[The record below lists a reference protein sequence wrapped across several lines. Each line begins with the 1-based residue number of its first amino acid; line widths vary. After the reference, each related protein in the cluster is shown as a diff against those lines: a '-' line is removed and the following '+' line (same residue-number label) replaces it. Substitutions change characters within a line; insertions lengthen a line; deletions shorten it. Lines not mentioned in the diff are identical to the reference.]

1 MQDWSGVAPLQEDP
15 GRSRG
20 RGGSALVIRC
30 VKWEGGGHCLPFKKS
45 QRLREAL
52 RLPQITQQQRPSWPP
67 GSRPRA
73 AGHWLPEDRVSLPV
87 PPTPS
92 S

>member
-1 MQDWSGVAPLQEDP
+1 M
-15 GRSRG
+15 
-20 RGGSALVIRC
+20 IRC